1 MTDRTGRAIAGRV
14 TSIGGD
20 DWDIATIT
28 TTEDLPPALNL
39 ADSSKLSEGQS
50 LTVLGYPRGRYSVSS
65 GILNAFES
73 FDGATNREIARTDAA
88 VDRGNSGGP
97 ALTAAGE
104 VAGSVSSVDV
114 SGITRPGRL
123 LTGTAYRAAMTL
135 PKIPAADW
143 CQSAPPFAVSR
154 LTAVRQ
160 GRKLVKTAS
169 YQVQLPLG
177 LLTDRGSDDDGV
189 PYWDAQDREMT
200 TSIFSL
206 DPTTTPDEL
215 PDYLLGFYQGPGIG
229 AVNPIVRPR
238 SVDVAVAMRNG
249 TVQRVAYRFGTK
261 TRAFALI
268 IRYTP
273 GPGMQALVDRIV
285 ASFAVR

>member
-104 VAGSVSSVDV
+104 VAGIVSSVDV

-143 CQSAPPFAVSR
+143 CSPLPR
-154 LTAVRQ
+154 LP
-160 GRKLVKTAS
+160 S
-169 YQVQLPLG
+169 
-177 LLTDRGSDDDGV
+177 
-189 PYWDAQDREMT
+189 
-200 TSIFSL
+200 
-206 DPTTTPDEL
+206 
-215 PDYLLGFYQGPGIG
+215 PG
-229 AVNPIVRPR
+229 
-238 SVDVAVAMRNG
+238 
-249 TVQRVAYRFGTK
+249 
-261 TRAFALI
+261 
-268 IRYTP
+268 
-273 GPGMQALVDRIV
+273 
-285 ASFAVR
+285 